1 MGSALNSIDAAITAS
16 LDLESIVKQLRVSG
30 AMIPSKLGKTF
41 ESENVTVGLNYVFP
55 MLIKFILS
63 LAFDRQA

>member
-63 LAFDRQA
+63 LAFDRKA